1 MKSTILLT
9 TALFLASAP
18 SPDAKTISELS
29 AGFLTVDNDYG
40 LMASEDTLSNEF
52 KPKNAAQLESLTITT
67 TDTGVNRPA
76 DLKEDAAKRGFA
88 TSQESAQIN

>member
-18 SPDAKTISELS
+18 SPDAKDISEIS
-29 AGFLTVDNDYG
+29 AGFLSVGNDYA

-52 KPKNAAQLESLTITT
+52 NSKHSAQLENLAISNTYMP
-67 TDTGVNRPA
+67 TDQV
-76 DLKEDAAKRGFA
+76 D
-88 TSQESAQIN
+88 SAEQTLINQVL